1 MECGAGRAPDRVKV
15 IDVLQLEPLQLIR
28 LQRMRERGVRVDKKV
43 ETSKKLSQKQL
54 YPNRLYAM
62 AGEAKAESEM

>member
-28 LQRMRERGVRVDKKV
+28 LQRMGKRGVRVDKKV
-43 ETSKKLSQKQL
+43 ETRKKLSQKQL
-54 YPNRLYAM
+54 YANRLYAM

>member
-1 MECGAGRAPDRVKV
+1 MRGGSSPRSGESYRCLAARTPPADQAAEDGR
-15 IDVLQLEPLQLIR
+15 E
-28 LQRMRERGVRVDKKV
+28 GVRVDKKV

-54 YPNRLYAM
+54 YANRLYVM